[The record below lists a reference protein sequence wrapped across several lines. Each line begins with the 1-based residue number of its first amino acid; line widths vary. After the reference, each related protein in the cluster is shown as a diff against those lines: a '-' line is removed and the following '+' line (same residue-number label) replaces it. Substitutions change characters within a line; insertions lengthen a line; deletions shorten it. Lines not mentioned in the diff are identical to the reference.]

1 MPPVSMLPHCA
12 DVTKLRRPQDM
23 AEMLCRGNCP
33 LCGCL
38 RMSESQA
45 TPPQLPPLPRWIDH
59 VAQRM
64 EESPRRWL
72 TLFAVLLAV
81 QISHWSYDF
90 TPPLGDATG
99 YFLTARM
106 TADGE
111 INPFTHLGGL
121 PGYPLM
127 IAPAFL
133 TGSRPYLAIAILQF
147 VFAVGLMLGVYDWAK
162 RHFPS
167 AAVMLSGF
175 AVINAGVW
183 FYYRRTLKEIAFMMV
198 LVWTANI
205 LQRLL
210 SSSGWR
216 RTIALS
222 AAAAV
227 LMLLLV
233 SIRFSSVVLAGA
245 FGLAMLQTAWNNPRL
260 RSRAVL
266 TTALMGVASVGLLA
280 VFLLNGRYGY
290 LLGFLDPEQGLFSQL
305 LAGLHLRISDIGRVT
320 VPGMLKSY
328 SDDGAWLDINMFV
341 YLSVFVL
348 LVSGWWRLARER
360 ADVLLLVLPLH
371 FLLHVVWTPG
381 QGARFLVPMVPI
393 LAVCLWAGLKRWPVW
408 QRPVMGMVLTAH
420 LITATAYWGF
430 VDAPRAMAVHRQWQA
445 IDRVVS
451 QVPADVEVAAGKGT
465 PLALQLM
472 WWVARGERMTPPEEF
487 VPQQGRNVWMVQ
499 LKSQPQPAGA
509 IVREE
514 IADVIDVLQLPG
526 EPVPQIAAPVL
537 IDQPQRH

>member
-1 MPPVSMLPHCA
+1 
-12 DVTKLRRPQDM
+12 
-23 AEMLCRGNCP
+23 MLCRGNCP
-33 LCGCL
+33 FCGCSH
-38 RMSESQA
+38 MSETQA
-45 TPPQLPPLPRWIDH
+45 LPPQLPPLPRWFDH
-59 VAQRM
+59 VVNQM
-64 EESPRRWL
+64 EQSPRRWL
-72 TLFAVLLAV
+72 TLFAVLLAI
-81 QISHWSYDF
+81 QISPWSYDF

-99 YFLTARM
+99 YFLAARL
-106 TADGE
+106 TVQGE
-111 INPFTHLGGL
+111 VNPFTHPGGL

-162 RHFPS
+162 RHFPT

-210 SSSGWR
+210 APSGWR
-216 RTIALS
+216 RTVVLS
-222 AAAAV
+222 TAAAV

-245 FGLAMLQTAWNNPRL
+245 FGVAMLQTAWRTPRL
-260 RSRAVL
+260 RSRAVV
-266 TTALMGVASVGLLA
+266 TTVLMGLASVGLLGTYMLA
-280 VFLLNGRYGY
+280 GRTGY

-341 YLSVFVL
+341 YLAVFAL

-371 FLLHVVWTPG
+371 FLLHVFWTPG

-393 LAVCLWAGLKRWPVW
+393 LAVCLWAGLKRWTAW

-420 LITATAYWGF
+420 LITAIAYWGF
-430 VDAPRAMAVHRQWQA
+430 VDAPRAAAVHQQWQT

-451 QVPADVEVAAGKGT
+451 KVPGDVEVVAGEGT
-465 PLALQLM
+465 PPALQLM
-472 WWVARGERMTPPEEF
+472 WWVSRGERMTPPEKF
-487 VPQQGRNVWMVQ
+487 KPQQGRDMWLVQ
-499 LKSQPQPAGA
+499 LKSQPQPTGA

-514 IADVIDVLQLPG
+514 IADVIDVLQLSP
-526 EPVPQIAAPVL
+526 ESATRIAAPGL
-537 IDQPQRH
+537 IDQPRQH